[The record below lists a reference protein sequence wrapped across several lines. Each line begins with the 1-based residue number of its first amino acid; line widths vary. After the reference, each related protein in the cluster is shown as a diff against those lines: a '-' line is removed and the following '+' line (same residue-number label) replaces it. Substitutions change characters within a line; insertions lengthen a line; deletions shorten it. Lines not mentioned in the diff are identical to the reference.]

1 MKLTNRYGPVDQNE
15 TMVCSLDN
23 VSRQVFDDLTR
34 FCTSV
39 KHLDIPEIERLRR
52 DEDPWGRATDS
63 AIVEPILKK

>member
-1 MKLTNRYGPVDQNE
+1 
-15 TMVCSLDN
+15 MVCSLDN